1 MPEDQDSIYYI
12 AGPKLEV
19 LRRSPHLEAFK
30 EKGIEVLFLTDAVDE
45 VWVGQGPIDFKEL
58 PFKSVGH
65 GEVELGSDEDKEKA
79 KEDLEKKEEDFAN
92 LLGAMKSAIEDDVK
106 EVRLSSRLKSSASCL
121 VLEDGD
127 LSPQLEAMLRQ
138 AGQEIPERKPILE
151 LNPDHAVVTALGK
164 RFETNPT
171 DARIKESTKILLGQA
186 ILAEGGQLDDPVG
199 FAELVNQL
207 MAETL

>member
-1 MPEDQDSIYYI
+1 
-12 AGPKLEV
+12 
-19 LRRSPHLEAFK
+19 
-30 EKGIEVLFLTDAVDE
+30 
-45 VWVGQGPIDFKEL
+45 
-58 PFKSVGH
+58 
-65 GEVELGSDEDKEKA
+65 
-79 KEDLEKKEEDFAN
+79 
-92 LLGAMKSAIEDDVK
+92 
-106 EVRLSSRLKSSASCL
+106 

-164 RFETNPT
+164 RFEANPT
-171 DARIKESTKILLGQA
+171 DARIKDSTKLLLGQA